1 MVRPN
6 TNHLYRRNK
15 IIIQEDQME
24 HVKNKNDANGEI
36 KIFGTTKGVNVIDSP
51 IKAKILSLLIN
62 KDLNGSDIVLLT
74 GKSKSTISAHL
85 KDLINAEIIEYKPD
99 PMDGRRKIFYIKSRY
114 LGELSQEIELE
125 NDMDE
130 YLSNLIANSNDPFKF
145 FRFIFR
151 TIRVALMQEGVNID
165 PILHNAGV
173 KVGET
178 FYNELKNPET
188 NELTNNVATFWE
200 THKLGRIEVENITP
214 LTIRAYD
221 CFECEDLPKIG
232 ISACAFDSGIL
243 EAIFSSH
250 FKSEVNVEEI
260 KCYAKG
266 DSYCCFIIKK
276 IDNNKLDADLK
287 LI

>member
-1 MVRPN
+1 MM
-6 TNHLYRRNK
+6 
-15 IIIQEDQME
+15 ED
-24 HVKNKNDANGEI
+24 VKNKNERTGEI

-51 IKAKILSLLIN
+51 IKAKILSLLRN
-62 KDLNGSDIVLLT
+62 RGLNGSDIVLLT

-85 KDLINAEIIEYKPD
+85 KDLINAGIIDYETD
-99 PMDGRRKIFYIKSRY
+99 PVDGRRKIFYIKSRY
-114 LGELSQEIELE
+114 LGELSQEMELE
-125 NDMDE
+125 NDMD
-130 YLSNLIANSNDPFKF
+130 YLSNQIAKSNDPFKF

-178 FYNELKNPET
+178 FYNELKNSKT
-188 NELTNNVATFWE
+188 NELTKNVATFWE
-200 THKLGRIEVENITP
+200 NHKLGRIEIENMMP

-232 ISACAFDSGIL
+232 RSACAFDSGIL
-243 EAIFSSH
+243 EAIFSAH

-266 DSYCCFIIKK
+266 DNYCCFTIKK
-276 IDNNKLDADLK
+276 E
-287 LI
+287 